1 MVRQLTII
9 FTGIAALCSC
19 NELDL
24 KGILMPTGP
33 GVQTRFEQSAKMYPE
48 LNAGSVTTDDTYVF
62 YVATDPHIGSSHKG
76 LDIFNDAL
84 RNDGNASFG
93 VILGDC
99 TDIRD
104 NLACYLGALA
114 YSPERHSC
122 NQRIFHVLGN
132 HDIFWN
138 GWFDFRDNVGP
149 SVYWFE
155 TVFEGGK
162 DLYICLDTATA
173 TLGSSQDS
181 WFRSFLEKNR
191 KKYRHCIILTHTNF
205 FYTDLT
211 QGSSGNFTIEESF
224 SLIDF
229 MDRNDVSLVL
239 QGHDHYRE
247 DIIYN
252 DVRYTLLGAISDK
265 MESPE
270 YLKIEASPDGIRL
283 DWQVISCD

>member
-1 MVRQLTII
+1 MVRRTAII
-9 FTGIAALCSC
+9 LTGIAALCSC

-24 KGILMPTGP
+24 KGIFMPTGD
-33 GVQTRFEQSAKMYPE
+33 GVQARFEQSAKMNADF
-48 LNAGSVTTDDTYVF
+48 NAGSVETDDTYVF
-62 YVATDPHIGSSHKG
+62 YVAADPHVGNTHEG
-76 LDIFNDAL
+76 LDVFNDTF

-93 VILGDC
+93 VLLGDC

-104 NLACYLGALA
+104 NIPSYLDALA
-114 YSPERHSC
+114 YSPDRHSY
-122 NQRIFHVLGN
+122 NQKIFHVLGN

-138 GWFDFRDNVGP
+138 GWGDFRDNVGP

-155 TVFEGGK
+155 TVFDGGK

-173 TLGSSQDS
+173 TLGKGQNR

-205 FYTDLT
+205 FYTDLS

-229 MDRNDVSLVL
+229 MGRNDVTLVL

-247 DIIYN
+247 DITYDN
-252 DVRYTLLGAISDK
+252 VRYVVLGAIADK
-265 MESPE
+265 IESPE
-270 YLKIEASPDGIRL
+270 YLKIKASPDGIHL
-283 DWQVISCD
+283 DWQLISR